1 MTTIT
6 KMFMV
11 GTVASNTAEIA
22 LDGLLADG
30 WTIESFE
37 AVAGTDRHEVRC
49 SRPFLMDETER
60 KRLGKRTCRNAF
72 DWERMRP

>member
-1 MTTIT
+1 MTTVT

-22 LDGLLADG
+22 LDGLLHDG
-30 WTIESFE
+30 WTIESFKYTRN
-37 AVAGTDRHEVRC
+37 GRHEVKA

-60 KRLGKRTCRNAF
+60 KRLAKRTCRNSF